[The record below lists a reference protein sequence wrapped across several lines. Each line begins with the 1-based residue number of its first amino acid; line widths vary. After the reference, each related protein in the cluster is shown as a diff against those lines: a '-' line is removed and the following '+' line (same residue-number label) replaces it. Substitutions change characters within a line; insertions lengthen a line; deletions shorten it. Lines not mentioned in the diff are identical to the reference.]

1 MRKSLTPIALCL
13 LLLVIG
19 RVAADDPQ
27 PADDSTLQDVANAA
41 AAKAGPTSPAETNWR
56 ASVGY
61 LLKDDVHFV
70 ELTDRTLSTLNGLGI
85 DVAPATEPLRSQ
97 LKLPEK
103 SGLIVTAV
111 PAESIGA
118 KAGIRVN
125 DVLLGVDGTAV
136 GDAKT
141 LAEVLTAAH
150 GKSTKVHLIR
160 EGTAFVIE
168 VTPKTSEIFSLTTQ
182 VDDLT
187 YVRMHQS
194 VEPQYRIGVSL
205 AEADETLRAQLRL
218 AAGEALVVTDV
229 VAESPAAKG
238 GVEPHDVLI
247 VLDGLRLST
256 VEAANAQ
263 IQEIKDR
270 EVELRL
276 LRGGQEKSIRVTPSK
291 SSATPHTA
299 LYDQWHSNLANTQ
312 NCQSCHESPHGQ
324 WATNP
329 RDTLNLSQFALV
341 RDLLATTNRA
351 ETSAATP
358 SAKIAGLQQQ
368 LAAIQASLAELAA
381 SLPPDAPAAANTSA
395 AESPA
400 EPTQVREVEEP
411 AQPK

>member
-1 MRKSLTPIALCL
+1 MRNSLPPIALCL
-13 LLLVIG
+13 VLLAIG
-19 RVAADDPQ
+19 RATADDPK
-27 PADDSTLQDVANAA
+27 PADDSTLQDVASAA
-41 AAKAGPTSPAETNWR
+41 AAKPGPTSPAETDWR
-56 ASVGY
+56 ASVGF
-61 LLKDDVHFV
+61 LLKDDVRFV
-70 ELTDRTLSTLNGLGI
+70 ELGDRTLSTLNGLGI

-125 DVLLGVDGTAV
+125 DVLLGVDGKTV

-160 EGTAFVIE
+160 EGTTFVTE
-168 VTPKTSEIFSLTTQ
+168 VTPKTSEIFALT
-182 VDDLT
+182 L
-187 YVRMHQS
+187 QS
-194 VEPQYRIGVSL
+194 EYANAVQLLQADQPQYRIGVSL

-229 VAESPAAKG
+229 VADSPAAKG

-247 VLDGLRLST
+247 VLDGRRLST
-256 VEAANAQ
+256 VEAATAQ
-263 IQEIKDR
+263 IQEINDR

-276 LRGGQEKSIRVTPSK
+276 LRGGQEKTLRVTPSK

-299 LYDQWHSNLANTQ
+299 LYEKWHSNLANTQ

-329 RDTLNLSQFALV
+329 RNTVNLTQFALV

-358 SAKIAGLQQQ
+358 IVRIAGLQQQ
-368 LAAIQASLAELAA
+368 LAAIQTSLAELAA

-400 EPTQVREVEEP
+400 EPTQVREVEES